1 MQMVVHATPCILPF
15 GPCSNRSSDA
25 VMPNTLPPAIA
36 PSNLAL
42 RAVSRSGS
50 GDWILLVVDV
60 QLNQVIE
67 EIVENVRA
75 FGGQVSVS
83 DMTGRSVQEVIA
95 TMATCARRT
104 ILLIH
109 GLDGLTDEDWQHID
123 LLRSRLIG
131 AGTIVLPVSLMTAER
146 ISRSAPNLSSWIG
159 GAMWTLNPTAD
170 LVSDA
175 ERNKRLKVL
184 RRWAKMTDEQ
194 VIRRAKDGSLPDD
207 PEYTEWLILL
217 DRADLVAS

>member
-1 MQMVVHATPCILPF
+1 MT
-15 GPCSNRSSDA
+15 
-25 VMPNTLPPAIA
+25 NTLPPTIA
-36 PSNLAL
+36 PSSFAL

-50 GDWILLVVDV
+50 GDWILLVGDV
-60 QLNQVIE
+60 QLDQVID

-83 DMTGRSVQEVIA
+83 DVTGRSIQEVID
-95 TMATCARRT
+95 TIATCARGT
-104 ILLIH
+104 VLLIH
-109 GLDGLTDEDWQHID
+109 GLDGLTDEDWHHID

-131 AGTIVLPVSLMTAER
+131 VGTIILLVSLMTAGR

-170 LVSDA
+170 SVSDA
-175 ERNKRLKVL
+175 ERNERLKVL

-217 DRADLVAS
+217 DRADLVAP

>member
-1 MQMVVHATPCILPF
+1 MT
-15 GPCSNRSSDA
+15 
-25 VMPNTLPPAIA
+25 NTLPPTIA
-36 PSNLAL
+36 PSSFAL

-60 QLNQVIE
+60 QLDQVID

-75 FGGQVSVS
+75 FGGEVSVGE
-83 DMTGRSVQEVIA
+83 MTGRSIPEVIDKI
-95 TMATCARRT
+95 ATCARGT
-104 ILLIH
+104 VLLIH
-109 GLDGLTDEDWQHID
+109 GLDGLTDEDWHHID

-131 AGTIVLPVSLMTAER
+131 VGTIVLLVSLMTAGR

-170 LVSDA
+170 SVSDA
-175 ERNKRLKVL
+175 ERNERLKVL

-217 DRADLVAS
+217 DRADLVAP